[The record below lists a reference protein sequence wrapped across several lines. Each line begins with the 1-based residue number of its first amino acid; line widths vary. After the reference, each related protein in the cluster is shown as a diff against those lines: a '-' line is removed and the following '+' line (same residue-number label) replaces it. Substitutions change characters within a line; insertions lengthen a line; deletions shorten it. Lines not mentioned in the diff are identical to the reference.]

1 LFTCP
6 ICNGRAI
13 GRVGTDQFY
22 CWDCFVEYNVSGN
35 QVKIYDIA
43 EDGSLVDVNLPETE
57 IATVDASLT

>member
-1 LFTCP
+1 MFTCP

-13 GRVGTDQFY
+13 GRVGNDQFY
-22 CWDCFVEYNVSGN
+22 CWDCFVEYSVSGN

-43 EDGSLVDVNLPETE
+43 EDGSLVDVNLSETE